1 MGTTRILRTLNRW
14 AGSRRAV
21 AILVLVVLL
30 ILFLLPFKA

>member
-1 MGTTRILRTLNRW
+1 MDTRRIRRTLNRW